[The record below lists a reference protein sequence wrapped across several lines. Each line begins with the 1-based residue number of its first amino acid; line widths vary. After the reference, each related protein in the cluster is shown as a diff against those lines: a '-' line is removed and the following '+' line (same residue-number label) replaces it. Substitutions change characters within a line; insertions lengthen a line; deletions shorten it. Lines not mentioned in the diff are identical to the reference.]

1 MLIGLCTKMMVIA
14 YDIGLLCMVYDDNS
28 RIEYGG
34 LTIHRLPYPRHNP
47 PLLTHWSVILK

>member
-47 PLLTHWSVILK
+47 PLLTIRSVILK